1 MINSSLSSRFGLE
14 YMPTSFLVRMGKR
27 ELLVCR
33 DFRKRFY
40 AVNPVIECDTGVQA
54 GHLEILLCRRW
65 LRIMSKAHL
74 WLPQQ
79 LSVPVARSSR
89 PIARQM
95 PPARRRSSPGS
106 GSWATVKRHI
116 ANRSPSS

>member
-14 YMPTSFLVRMGKR
+14 YMPASFLVRMGKR

-33 DFRKRFY
+33 DFRKRYY

-65 LRIMSKAHL
+65 LLIMSKAH
-74 WLPQQ
+74 
-79 LSVPVARSSR
+79 
-89 PIARQM
+89 
-95 PPARRRSSPGS
+95 
-106 GSWATVKRHI
+106 
-116 ANRSPSS
+116 

>member
-54 GHLEILLCRRW
+54 GHLEILLCCRW
-65 LRIMSKAHL
+65 LLIMSKAH
-74 WLPQQ
+74 
-79 LSVPVARSSR
+79 
-89 PIARQM
+89 
-95 PPARRRSSPGS
+95 
-106 GSWATVKRHI
+106 
-116 ANRSPSS
+116 